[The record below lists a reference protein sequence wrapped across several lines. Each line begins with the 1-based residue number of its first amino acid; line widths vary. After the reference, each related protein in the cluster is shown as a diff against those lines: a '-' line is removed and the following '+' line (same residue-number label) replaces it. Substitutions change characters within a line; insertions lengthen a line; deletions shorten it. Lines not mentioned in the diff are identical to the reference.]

1 MREVVRVELE
11 LTERKKVGV
20 INAYVVDKISEVAN
34 EHLELIKHDYEH
46 LKGIWFSDV
55 SRSEEALEIDILP
68 GTDFLHEF
76 QNGQVVRGRPG
87 EPVAL
92 KTKFGW
98 VLSGPLRGKTVNSS
112 EQINVNFVSS
122 LPPNPLH
129 VLDTSLPLDNEVK
142 KMWDL
147 ETLGICKEN
156 EIHEEFLDNISFTGS
171 RYSVKLPWKM
181 RHAPLP
187 TNYSLAFSRLKGQ
200 LRRLKEQPEIRKSY
214 DNIIKEQLDAGII
227 DQVYELENCDKI
239 CYLPHQAVVR
249 KDVETT
255 KVRVVYDASSKE
267 GKYGTSLNECL
278 HIGPSLTPLLF
289 EILLRFRENN
299 IAIIADVE
307 KAFLNVEVQKE
318 DRDCLR
324 FLWVENVDDKNSS
337 INVYR
342 FNRVVFGVNCSQFL
356 LNAVLRY
363 HIRLYRDTDPDLAE
377 KLTRSFYVDDLV
389 TGSRDIE
396 GGRNL
401 FWAARTCL
409 AAGGFNLRKWKTND
423 PQLSKEFQM
432 DRDTMGQNSLLD
444 SDITYA
450 KEMLGAQSSERKT
463 KVLGIAWDME
473 EDSLEFEFSKI
484 VETATETKVTKR
496 LVLSTIARFF
506 DPLGLICPVILE
518 LKVLFQ
524 NLCCSKIS
532 WDEEIPAEKRVE
544 WEKLIAELRNVQSIS
559 IPR

>member
-307 KAFLNVEVQKE
+307 KAFLNVEVQK
-318 DRDCLR
+318 
-324 FLWVENVDDKNSS
+324 
-337 INVYR
+337 
-342 FNRVVFGVNCSQFL
+342 
-356 LNAVLRY
+356 
-363 HIRLYRDTDPDLAE
+363 AE
-377 KLTRSFYVDDLV
+377 
-389 TGSRDIE
+389 
-396 GGRNL
+396 
-401 FWAARTCL
+401 
-409 AAGGFNLRKWKTND
+409 
-423 PQLSKEFQM
+423 
-432 DRDTMGQNSLLD
+432 
-444 SDITYA
+444 
-450 KEMLGAQSSERKT
+450 
-463 KVLGIAWDME
+463 
-473 EDSLEFEFSKI
+473 
-484 VETATETKVTKR
+484 
-496 LVLSTIARFF
+496 
-506 DPLGLICPVILE
+506 
-518 LKVLFQ
+518 
-524 NLCCSKIS
+524 
-532 WDEEIPAEKRVE
+532 
-544 WEKLIAELRNVQSIS
+544 
-559 IPR
+559 